1 MPDCRFDVKM
11 KHSEESLL
19 ALSHMQYNLFCTR
32 NFVARSILSATLLM
46 VGAYNF
52 RHVWGLMLIAY
63 GSYLMTSKYSAS
75 NHQVKKL
82 TDGFKAA
89 GEEFPSSRY
98 QFFDKQIEIT
108 FRPGKKDEDKLP
120 PLPYDKLLKLGEDP
134 QFFFLFP
141 HSQGGYCIPKKAL
154 GESEDAFRSFVE
166 TKTGLRF
173 YRRRPSPLQRVME
186 WMKKRENEPEHL

>member
-32 NFVARSILSATLLM
+32 NFVARSILSAALLM

-82 TDGFKAA
+82 TDRFKAA
-89 GEEFPSSRY
+89 GEDFPSSRY

-108 FRPGKKDEDKLP
+108 FRPGKKDEDKLA

-134 QFFFLFP
+134 RFFFLFP